1 MSNEANIQ
9 TVIET
14 IDTAISARFQLSQ
27 LLDGV
32 NEAKNQVLYCSH
44 GGHADSELWVKCGCT
59 EVSEGWGLRCHIRIS
74 AFY

>member
-9 TVIET
+9 SVIET

-32 NEAKNQVLYCSH
+32 DEAKNQVVFSSNVKLICFSVEETA
-44 GGHADSELWVKCGCT
+44 GSETVSIAEPLQNRQHAQNP
-59 EVSEGWGLRCHIRIS
+59 
-74 AFY
+74 